1 MYFHEF
7 SKEGGKVMNNEEILK
22 KGLSIFLF
30 FVGAIAGYHISQVLF
45 TLVPDS
51 EINLFNATIF
61 VPYKKFA
68 LSVIGIS
75 VFAGIGL
82 VSAPLISRFINILV
96 SVFDIAS
103 HNASWNEITSSIAGL
118 IVGLIIANLLSAPFW
133 TMPLGGYFAS
143 LINIIFGLAFS
154 RLFLRYQRR
163 NPKNSI
169 LGSEKNHELGFTES
183 SRKILDSSV
192 AIDARILDIAKTGF
206 ISGVLIIPNLVL
218 LELQTIADSTD
229 PTKRVRGRRGLD
241 TIKGLQK
248 LTDYIEVEIPADS
261 FADLQVNSVDSALI
275 VLAKKMNAVILTTDY
290 NLSKLAQIQNVYV
303 FNINDLGNAI
313 KPQLLP
319 GDLIEIDVLREG
331 KEPNQGV
338 GYLEDG
344 TMLVVEEGEAWIG
357 KRLEVVVTSMLQ
369 TSAGRLVFGRF
380 RREVRLMEK

>member
-1 MYFHEF
+1 
-7 SKEGGKVMNNEEILK
+7 MNSNEIILK
-22 KGLSIFLF
+22 KGLSMFLF
-30 FVGAIAGYHISQVLF
+30 FVGGIAGYHISQVTF
-45 TLVPDS
+45 AFVES
-51 EINLFNATIF
+51 SVIEIAGLRLF
-61 VPYKKFA
+61 VPYTRFA
-68 LSVIGIS
+68 LTLINIS
-75 VFAGIGL
+75 LFSALGL
-82 VSAPLISRFINILV
+82 VCAPLISKFINVLV
-96 SVFDIAS
+96 AVFDFAS
-103 HNASWNEITSSIAGL
+103 RNASWHEITSTIAGL
-118 IVGLIIANLLSAPFW
+118 IVGLIIANLLTAPFW
-133 TMPLGGYFAS
+133 TLPLGGYFAS
-143 LINIIFGLAFS
+143 IVNIAFGMAFS
-154 RLFLRYQRR
+154 RLFLKYQRK

-169 LGSEKNHELGFTES
+169 LGSEKNYGLSFAES

-206 ISGVLIIPNLVL
+206 ISGIIIIPNLVL
-218 LELQTIADSTD
+218 LELQAIADSTD
-229 PTKRVRGRRGLD
+229 PTKRTRGRRGLD

-248 LTDYIEVEIPADS
+248 LTDYIDVEIASDT
-261 FADLQVNSVDSALI
+261 FQELQVNSVDSALLA
-275 VLAKKMNAVILTTDY
+275 LAKKMNAVILTTDY
-290 NLSKLAQIQNVYV
+290 NLSKLAQIQNVHV

-380 RREVRLMEK
+380 RKEVRLVDQDK

>member
-1 MYFHEF
+1 
-7 SKEGGKVMNNEEILK
+7 MNNEAILK
-22 KGLSIFLF
+22 KGLAIFLF

-45 TLVPDS
+45 SLVPS
-51 EINLFNATIF
+51 NTIEIANSVVSLPFR
-61 VPYKKFA
+61 KFA
-68 LSVIGIS
+68 LTMIGVS

-82 VSAPLISRFINILV
+82 IFAPLIAKFINLLV

-103 HNASWNEITSSIAGL
+103 RNASWNEITSSIAGL
-118 IVGLIIANLLSAPFW
+118 IVGLIIANLLTAPFW

-143 LINIIFGLAFS
+143 IVNIMFGIAFS
-154 RLFLRYQRR
+154 MLFLRYQRR

-169 LGSEKNHELGFTES
+169 LGNEKNYELGFAES

-229 PTKRVRGRRGLD
+229 PTKRTRGRRGLD

-248 LTDYIEVEIPADS
+248 LTNFVDIEITTDT
-261 FADLQVNSVDSALI
+261 FQDLQVSSVDSALL
-275 VLAKKMNAVILTTDY
+275 VLAKRMNAVILTTDY
-290 NLSKLAQIQNVYV
+290 NLSKLAQIQDVHV

-380 RREVRLMEK
+380 RREVRQLEK

>member
-1 MYFHEF
+1 
-7 SKEGGKVMNNEEILK
+7 MNNEEILK
-22 KGLSIFLF
+22 KGLSVFLF
-30 FVGAIAGYHISQVLF
+30 FVGALAGYHISQALF

-51 EINLFNATIF
+51 EITLFNEIFF
-61 VPYKKFA
+61 VPYKRFA
-68 LSVIGIS
+68 LSVIGVS
-75 VFAGIGL
+75 VFAGIG
-82 VSAPLISRFINILV
+82 VVFAPIIAKIINIMV
-96 SVFDIAS
+96 SVFDMAS
-103 HNASWNEITSSIAGL
+103 RNASWNEITSTVAGL
-118 IVGLIIANLLSAPFW
+118 IVGLIIANLLTAPFW

-143 LINIIFGLAFS
+143 IVNIMFGLAFS

-169 LGSEKNHELGFTES
+169 LGNEKNHELSFNES

-218 LELQTIADSTD
+218 LELQAIADSTD
-229 PTKRVRGRRGLD
+229 PTKRIRGRRGLD
-241 TIKGLQK
+241 TVKGLQK

-261 FADLQVNSVDSALI
+261 FQDLQVSSVDSALI
-275 VLAKKMNAVILTTDY
+275 ALAKKMNAVILTTDY
-290 NLSKLAQIQNVYV
+290 NLSKLSQIQNVHV

-380 RREVRLMEK
+380 RREVRMTER

>member
-1 MYFHEF
+1 M
-7 SKEGGKVMNNEEILK
+7 SNNNNHDTIVK
-22 KGLSIFLF
+22 RGLEVFLF
-30 FVGAIAGYHISQVLF
+30 LVGAIAGYHVSQVLF
-45 TLVPDS
+45 SLVPDNVV
-51 EINLFNATIF
+51 EIANATF
-61 VPYKKFA
+61 LLPYKKFA
-68 LSVIGIS
+68 LTMIGVS

-82 VSAPLISRFINILV
+82 ICAPLIAKFINVLV
-96 SVFDIAS
+96 SLFDFAS
-103 HNASWNEITSSIAGL
+103 SNASWNEITSSIAGL
-118 IVGLIIANLLSAPFW
+118 MVGLIIANLLTAPFW

-143 LINIIFGLAFS
+143 IVNIVFGIAFS
-154 RLFLRYQRR
+154 RLFLKYQRR

-169 LGSEKNHELGFTES
+169 LGSEKNAGLSFAES

-206 ISGVLIIPNLVL
+206 ISGILIIPNLVL
-218 LELQTIADSTD
+218 LELQSIADSTD
-229 PTKRVRGRRGLD
+229 PTKRTRGRRGLD
-241 TIKGLQK
+241 TVKGLQK
-248 LTDYIEVEIPADS
+248 LTDYIDVEIAPET
-261 FADLQVNSVDSALI
+261 FQELQVTSVDSALLA
-275 VLAKKMNAVILTTDY
+275 LAKKMNAVVLTTDY
-290 NLSKLAQIQNVYV
+290 NLSKLAQIQNVHV

-319 GDLIEIDVLREG
+319 GDFIEIDVLREG

-380 RREVRLMEK
+380 RKEVRLVEDDKVK